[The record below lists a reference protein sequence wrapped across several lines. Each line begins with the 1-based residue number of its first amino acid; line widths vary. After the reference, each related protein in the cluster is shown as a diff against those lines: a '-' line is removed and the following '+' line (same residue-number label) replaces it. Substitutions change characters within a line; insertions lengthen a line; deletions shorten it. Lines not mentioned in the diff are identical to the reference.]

1 MHKQSNP
8 QNNSLSYKG
17 GTSLWFPLLL
27 RQYCYFM
34 EGGGGELFLYGIAV
48 IFHATD
54 DCQGS
59 FSLALHRF
67 LIESLLLS
75 TCSYDS
81 ITSRVCFCI
90 EGQSQ
95 GCVLNWVGSQHSWA
109 WHEVAESEPSCRL
122 GLMPDPPLLSSG
134 LGGKA
139 AGIVLGRM
147 GISLG
152 AVPMSNAFLQHVFYF
167 YVFDK
172 PLCLFGDLLIAGP
185 TLLAVS
191 LSFPGG
197 RSHPWEH
204 WL

>member
-1 MHKQSNP
+1 
-8 QNNSLSYKG
+8 
-17 GTSLWFPLLL
+17 
-27 RQYCYFM
+27 M

-67 LIESLLLS
+67 LIESLLLR

-122 GLMPDPPLLSSG
+122 GLMPDLPLLSGG

-139 AGIVLGRM
+139 AGVVLGWM
-147 GISLG
+147 ESSLG
-152 AVPMSNAFLQHVFYF
+152 AVPILNAFFATCF
-167 YVFDK
+167 
-172 PLCLFGDLLIAGP
+172 LFLL
-185 TLLAVS
+185 L
-191 LSFPGG
+191 
-197 RSHPWEH
+197 
-204 WL
+204 